1 MFGVLTLSLEIL
13 ADCIV
18 FDLQVPH
25 GQVECLGGVV
35 QSRGHQS
42 WRQLAKTVKEHEA
55 QNFDLVDI
63 GQSGK
68 DPVQESGKVDFDEA
82 GRQL

>member
-1 MFGVLTLSLEIL
+1 M
-13 ADCIV
+13 
-18 FDLQVPH
+18 
-25 GQVECLGGVV
+25 
-35 QSRGHQS
+35 
-42 WRQLAKTVKEHEA
+42 KKHEA